1 MALMRLNNRGDNPD
15 SGLPSMR
22 PGLRWVAIPVVGA
35 AIALWSAATV
45 AGLHSVG
52 TSLTA
57 ASNSLPQNLL
67 APRSM
72 ALADPRH
79 TLVNPRASSWAPSL
93 VSRQRQASLL
103 GRCNAGCAQA
113 AASFEHE
120 GKVARLKPLA
130 RPDAVQ
136 LVAEISPQSRFDR
149 VVANAALSPQ
159 KIAAAFA
166 RASGGAA
173 PFAVV
178 SLPTGQRFAEP
189 VRLADQHGPA
199 SVRFGPEIAE
209 IDRSS
214 RLALALALANA
225 LPEAMIDVLP
235 QATTADSAATQEGEV
250 QMASLPPQDA
260 MPGSVPLPTWR
271 PQAEIDQ
278 SDEAPEVRAPEV
290 RAPKANAPKVQ
301 ASKAAKAQSQP
312 SKANRVETAAAPQ
325 MPRAPALSP
334 RSSSPAAKPS
344 MQEDMQGSPGMQGSR
359 GMQSSQGKPA
369 KRSKAADMLAYAKP
383 DSPAGGGGVFGNL
396 FTKPGSGVAVYDIS
410 AKTVYMPDGSRLE
423 AHSGLGSMADQA
435 RYANR
440 KNAGPTPPHTYDLRL
455 RESRFHGVEALRL
468 TPIDGKNKYGRDGFL
483 AHTYLLRGRRG
494 ESSGCV
500 VFKDYASFLAA
511 FKKGKIK
518 RLVVRG

>member
-1 MALMRLNNRGDNPD
+1 
-15 SGLPSMR
+15 MR

-79 TLVNPRASSWAPSL
+79 TLVNPRANSWAPSL
-93 VSRQRQASLL
+93 ASRQRQASLL
-103 GRCNAGCAQA
+103 GRCNADCAHA

-136 LVAEISPQSRFDR
+136 RVAEISPQSRFDS
-149 VVANAALSPQ
+149 VVAKAALSPQ

-178 SLPTGQRFAEP
+178 SLPTDQRFAEP
-189 VRLADQHGPA
+189 ARLADQHGPA

-209 IDRSS
+209 MDRSS
-214 RLALALALANA
+214 RLALANA

-235 QATTADSAATQEGEV
+235 QATTADPAATQEGEV

-278 SDEAPEVRAPEV
+278 SDEAPEVKAPEVRAPEV

-301 ASKAAKAQSQP
+301 ASKAANAQSQP
-312 SKANRVETAAAPQ
+312 SKANRVETAAVPQ
-325 MPRAPALSP
+325 VEMPRAPALSP

-344 MQEDMQGSPGMQGSR
+344 MQEDMQGSP
-359 GMQSSQGKPA
+359 GKPA

-423 AHSGLGSMADQA
+423 AHSGLGSMADQP

>member
-1 MALMRLNNRGDNPD
+1 MRL
-15 SGLPSMR
+15 
-22 PGLRWVAIPVVGA
+22 GLRWVAIPVVGA

-45 AGLHSVG
+45 AGLHSLG

-57 ASNSLPQNLL
+57 ASNSFPQNLL

-79 TLVNPRASSWAPSL
+79 TLVNPRANWWAPSL
-93 VSRQRQASLL
+93 ASRQREASLL

-149 VVANAALSPQ
+149 VVANAALSPE

-278 SDEAPEVRAPEV
+278 SDEASEVNAPEVRAPEVRAPEVRAPEV

-301 ASKAAKAQSQP
+301 ASRAAKAQSQP
-312 SKANRVETAAAPQ
+312 SKANKVETAAAPQ
-325 MPRAPALSP
+325 VEMPRAPALSP

-359 GMQSSQGKPA
+359 GMQSSPGKPA

-423 AHSGLGSMADQA
+423 AHSGLGSMADQP

-468 TPIDGKNKYGRDGFL
+468 TPIDGKNKFGRDGFL

>member
-1 MALMRLNNRGDNPD
+1 MG
-15 SGLPSMR
+15 

-79 TLVNPRASSWAPSL
+79 TFVDSRANPRANSWAPSL
-93 VSRQRQASLL
+93 ASRQRQASLL

-113 AASFEHE
+113 AASFVHE

-130 RPDAVQ
+130 RPDTAQ
-136 LVAEISPQSRFDR
+136 LVAEISPQARFDS
-149 VVANAALSPQ
+149 VVAKAALSPQ

-199 SVRFGPEIAE
+199 SVRFGPELAE
-209 IDRSS
+209 SERSS
-214 RLALALALANA
+214 RLALALA

-235 QATTADSAATQEGEV
+235 QATTADPAAPQEGEV

-260 MPGSVPLPTWR
+260 MPDSIPLPTWR

-278 SDEAPEVRAPEV
+278 SDEAPEVKAPEV
-290 RAPKANAPKVQ
+290 RAPKAKAPKVE

-312 SKANRVETAAAPQ
+312 SKANKVQTAAAPQ
-325 MPRAPALSP
+325 GDTPRAPVLSL
-334 RSSSPAAKPS
+334 RSSSPAAIPS
-344 MQEDMQGSPGMQGSR
+344 MQGSP
-359 GMQSSQGKPA
+359 GKPA
-369 KRSKAADMLAYAKP
+369 KRSKAAEMLAYAKP
-383 DSPAGGGGVFGNL
+383 DSPAGGVFGNL

-423 AHSGLGSMADQA
+423 AHSGLGSMVDQP
-435 RYANR
+435 RYVNR
-440 KNAGPTPPHTYDLRL
+440 KNGGPTPPHTYDLSM

-468 TPIDGKNKYGRDGFL
+468 NPIDGKNKYGRDGFL
-483 AHTYLLRGRRG
+483 AHTYLLRGGRA
-494 ESSGCV
+494 ESNGCV
-500 VFKDYASFLAA
+500 VFKDYARFLAA

-518 RLVVRG
+518 RLVVRS

>member
-1 MALMRLNNRGDNPD
+1 
-15 SGLPSMR
+15 MR

-79 TLVNPRASSWAPSL
+79 TLVNPRANSWAPSL
-93 VSRQRQASLL
+93 ASRQRQASLL
-103 GRCNAGCAQA
+103 GRCNADCAHA

-136 LVAEISPQSRFDR
+136 RVAEISPQSRFDS
-149 VVANAALSPQ
+149 VVAKAAPSPQ

-166 RASGGAA
+166 RASGETA

-178 SLPTGQRFAEP
+178 SLPTGARFAEP
-189 VRLADQHGPA
+189 VRLSDKHGPA
-199 SVRFGPEIAE
+199 SERFGPEVAE
-209 IDRSS
+209 SERSS
-214 RLALALALANA
+214 RLALALANA
-225 LPEAMIDVLP
+225 LPEGMIDVLP
-235 QATTADSAATQEGEV
+235 QATTADPAAPQEGEV

-260 MPGSVPLPTWR
+260 MPDSVPFPTWR
-271 PQAEIDQ
+271 PLAEIDQ
-278 SDEAPEVRAPEV
+278 SAEAPEVRAPEV

-301 ASKAAKAQSQP
+301 ASTAA
-312 SKANRVETAAAPQ
+312 KANRVETAAASQ
-325 MPRAPALSP
+325 VEMPRAPALSP
-334 RSSSPAAKPS
+334 RSSSPAAKPG

>member
-1 MALMRLNNRGDNPD
+1 
-15 SGLPSMR
+15 MR

-67 APRSM
+67 APRFM
-72 ALADPRH
+72 ALADARH
-79 TLVNPRASSWAPSL
+79 TLANPRANPRANSWAPSL
-93 VSRQRQASLL
+93 AGRQREASLL
-103 GRCNAGCAQA
+103 GRCNAGCAHA
-113 AASFEHE
+113 AASFVHE
-120 GKVARLKPLA
+120 GKVARLKPLV
-130 RPDAVQ
+130 RPDTAQ
-136 LVAEISPQSRFDR
+136 LVAEISPQSRFDS
-149 VVANAALSPQ
+149 VVAKAALSPQ

-189 VRLADQHGPA
+189 VRLPDQHGPA
-199 SVRFGPEIAE
+199 SARFGPEVAE
-209 IDRSS
+209 SERSS
-214 RLALALALANA
+214 RLALALANA

-235 QATTADSAATQEGEV
+235 QATTADPAAPQEGEV

-260 MPGSVPLPTWR
+260 MPDSVPLPTWR

-278 SDEAPEVRAPEV
+278 SDEAPEVKAPKV
-290 RAPKANAPKVQ
+290 DAPKAKAPKVQ
-301 ASKAAKAQSQP
+301 ASKAAKAESQP
-312 SKANRVETAAAPQ
+312 SKANRIQTAAAPQ
-325 MPRAPALSP
+325 VEMPRAPSLSP
-334 RSSSPAAKPS
+334 RISSAAAIPS
-344 MQEDMQGSPGMQGSR
+344 MQANQEMRGSP
-359 GMQSSQGKPA
+359 GMQSSQGMQGSPGKPAKPA

-423 AHSGLGSMADQA
+423 AHSGLGSMVDQP

-440 KNAGPTPPHTYDLRL
+440 KNGGPTPPHTYDLRL

-483 AHTYLLRGRRG
+483 AHTYLLRGGRA
-494 ESSGCV
+494 ESNGCV
-500 VFKDYASFLAA
+500 VFKDYARFLGA